1 MRKKRI
7 AVAVGLAV
15 VAAALMVTG
24 LVWVVRVYQHY
35 RSDMLTYES
44 RHLNS
49 IVNTSARGMA
59 WMLDGYGLQLESLL
73 GRMEFERAEE
83 SFLESGDGSVM
94 EQLLSRPDVLQVDMD
109 YAVGTYDAAGTFLAS
124 TGDFPGTYQA
134 QEDFGGGC
142 FIRQDEEGAFWFVF
156 QRTSDRGVCYELA
169 VPVQT
174 VFSYHAAGAQ
184 VGQYGYLFMVDSGNF
199 LVSYARNEQQN
210 TVSVA
215 ELLSQNDDVEAQAL
229 MDLSQRSLTSPEDYL
244 VYRYPWQ
251 KTQGTL
257 KAEESIVVTYPVTLG
272 EGTLVLGTALSF
284 GEFDSFLNRTLGD
297 VAWIILLELGGA
309 VLLMVMA
316 TWLLVLNRRDALEL
330 TAVREKAELM
340 EEINRQQQSLA
351 HTERLQQ
358 LGVMTSGMVHEFN
371 NMLTPIMSQSMLLLE
386 QLGDTESPQFD
397 SALDIYEA
405 SEKARDIL
413 KRMSHMSK
421 KEGDLGFKILD
432 LGALL
437 RKTMALA
444 SMAKDPHIVQ
454 ELTTP
459 AEPVFVSGNEQ
470 LLTQAFLNLCINA
483 CQAMGTE
490 GTLTVRATV
499 ERRSGHEYAL
509 VEVQDTGTGISETV
523 MGSMYQPF
531 FTTKGEQ
538 GTGLGLAICQKI
550 IETHKGTIAAAN
562 RPEGGAVFTV
572 RLPTVTLP
580 DE

>member
-1 MRKKRI
+1 MRKKRM
-7 AVAVGLAV
+7 AVAAGLAV
-15 VAAALMVTG
+15 VAVAMIVTG

-49 IVNTSARGMA
+49 IVNTSARGIA

-109 YAVGTYDAAGTFLAS
+109 YAVGAYDQTGAFLAS
-124 TGDFPGTYQA
+124 TGEFPGTYQA
-134 QEDFGGGC
+134 QEDFGNGC
-142 FIRQDEEGAFWFVF
+142 FIRQDEQDRFWFVF
-156 QRTSDRGVCYELA
+156 QRTSERGVCYELA

-174 VFSYHAAGAQ
+174 VFAYHAAGAQ
-184 VGQYGYLFMVDSGNF
+184 VGQYGYLFMVDSGNL
-199 LVSYARNEQQN
+199 LVSYAGSAQQD

-215 ELLSQNDDVEAQAL
+215 ALLSQNDDVDAQAL
-229 MDLSQRSLTSPEDYL
+229 LDLSQRSLTSPEDYL

-257 KAEESIVVTYPVTLG
+257 KAEESLVVTYPVTLG

-309 VLLMVMA
+309 VLLMVIA

-386 QLGDTESPQFD
+386 QLGDTDSPQFD

-454 ELTTP
+454 QLTTP

-499 ERRSGHEYAL
+499 ERRSGHEYVL
-509 VEVQDTGTGISETV
+509 VEVLDTGTGISETV

-580 DE
+580 EE

>member
-1 MRKKRI
+1 
-7 AVAVGLAV
+7 
-15 VAAALMVTG
+15 
-24 LVWVVRVYQHY
+24 
-35 RSDMLTYES
+35 
-44 RHLNS
+44 
-49 IVNTSARGMA
+49 
-59 WMLDGYGLQLESLL
+59 
-73 GRMEFERAEE
+73 
-83 SFLESGDGSVM
+83 
-94 EQLLSRPDVLQVDMD
+94 
-109 YAVGTYDAAGTFLAS
+109 
-124 TGDFPGTYQA
+124 
-134 QEDFGGGC
+134 
-142 FIRQDEEGAFWFVF
+142 
-156 QRTSDRGVCYELA
+156 
-169 VPVQT
+169 
-174 VFSYHAAGAQ
+174 
-184 VGQYGYLFMVDSGNF
+184 
-199 LVSYARNEQQN
+199 
-210 TVSVA
+210 
-215 ELLSQNDDVEAQAL
+215 
-229 MDLSQRSLTSPEDYL
+229 
-244 VYRYPWQ
+244 
-251 KTQGTL
+251 
-257 KAEESIVVTYPVTLG
+257 
-272 EGTLVLGTALSF
+272 VLGTALSF

-309 VLLMVMA
+309 VLLMVIA

-386 QLGDTESPQFD
+386 QLGDTDSPQFD

-499 ERRSGHEYAL
+499 ERRSGHEYVL
-509 VEVQDTGTGISETV
+509 VEVLDTGTGISETV

-580 DE
+580 EE